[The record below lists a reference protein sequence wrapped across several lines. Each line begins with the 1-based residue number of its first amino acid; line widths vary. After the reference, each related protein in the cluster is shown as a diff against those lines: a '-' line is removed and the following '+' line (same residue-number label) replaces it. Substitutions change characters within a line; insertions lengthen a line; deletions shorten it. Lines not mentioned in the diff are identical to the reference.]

1 MLNGEWVDHVSS
13 VRRRS
18 QMQIP
23 NLDFRLVRLILQTFR
38 P

>member
-1 MLNGEWVDHVSS
+1 MLNGERVDHVSS

-23 NLDFRLVRLILQTFR
+23 NLDVRLVRLILQTVR